1 VSDGLERA
9 NSGESSASVT
19 KKKKS
24 LFKKLLQ

>member
-1 VSDGLERA
+1 VEMLERA

-24 LFKKLLQ
+24 FIKKLLH